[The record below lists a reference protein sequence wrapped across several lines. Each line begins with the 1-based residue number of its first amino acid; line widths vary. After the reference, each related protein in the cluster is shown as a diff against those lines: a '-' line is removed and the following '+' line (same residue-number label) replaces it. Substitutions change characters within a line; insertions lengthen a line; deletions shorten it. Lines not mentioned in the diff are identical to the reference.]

1 MPRMQIGTAATQ
13 TTARR
18 LVIFDGIMGSGKSTS
33 TRWLGQRLNAQD
45 RAAVASPTVH
55 VIDGQL
61 FHGDVTNL
69 FLMNMPPDDIA

>member
-33 TRWLGQRLNAQD
+33 TRWLGQRLNAQGI
-45 RAAVASPTVH
+45 AASIQTERQWRRPPCMSLTASCS
-55 VIDGQL
+55 
-61 FHGDVTNL
+61 
-69 FLMNMPPDDIA
+69 MAM